1 LIENYNSETDGI
13 KADAAKKLLVI
24 ENEEKALQ
32 QQAIDSSFQIK
43 IKEQ

>member
-1 LIENYNSETDGI
+1 LKIITSDTDGI

-24 ENEEKALQ
+24 ENEEKSEQ
-32 QQAIDSSFQIK
+32 QKAIDNSFQIK